1 MKIHSCTGTEEHPI
15 LVNSIS
21 LNKLTTVRRARD
33 EFGLTNIP
41 IGISFIRLRSTSQNA
56 IDRYTKNMTVMCHQ
70 YSLNYCRQTRLMEDI
85 KLNYSIDFLVKE
97 YETPRNDYQD
107 RPAFGLIK
115 EQEKLLRET
124 EKFIYSLILN
134 SQDVQ

>member
-1 MKIHSCTGTEEHPI
+1 MKSHSCVGTEKHPI

-21 LNKLTTVRRARD
+21 LNRFNTIRRARD
-33 EFGLTNIP
+33 EFGLTNLP
-41 IGISFIRLRSTSQNA
+41 SGISFIRLRNTSQYA
-56 IDRYTKNMTVMCHQ
+56 IDHYAMNMTTMCHE
-70 YSLNYCRQTRLMEDI
+70 YSLNYCRQTRLIEDI

-115 EQEKLLRET
+115 EQEKLLSET
-124 EKFIYSLILN
+124 EEFIYSLILN
-134 SQDVQ
+134 SQGVQ